1 LSILE
6 VAIKGKH
13 KGKHKD
19 GKLNIG
25 TSEQEPKMIIK
36 RLVEWWEAADEQER
50 IWLEIGDGGQAG
62 DRV

>member
-36 RLVEWWEAADEQER
+36 RLVEWWEAADE
-50 IWLEIGDGGQAG
+50 
-62 DRV
+62 